1 MNRAWRGVIA
11 RGIILGACIVGSWAV
26 VLAPMRAQLAR
37 AEARLERARTE
48 STRAQHLAER
58 TQAVTAAMER
68 SRAELSRLAA
78 QGEAARDPARLFEV
92 VSAIGAREGVLIHHM
107 QPARSGSAG
116 KDGAEGDSEVA
127 YEIEAT
133 GAYGSIAKFL
143 GAVEREAGLTTV
155 EGLSLR
161 PVSGQPGVVRA
172 GVRTRHFCFSTPTP
186 EQLLA
191 QVEARRER
199 VEP

>member
-1 MNRAWRGVIA
+1 VNSAWRGVIA
-11 RGIILGACIVGSWAV
+11 RAIILGACVVGAWAV
-26 VLAPMRAQLAR
+26 VLAPMRAELAR
-37 AEARLERARTE
+37 AESRLERARKE

-68 SRAELSRLAA
+68 SRAELARIDA
-78 QGEAARDPARLFEV
+78 QGEAARDPARLFEL
-92 VSAIGAREGVLIHHM
+92 VSAIGAREGVVIHHM
-107 QPARSGSAG
+107 QPARSASAG
-116 KDGAEGDSEVA
+116 KDGAEGDSEVS

-133 GAYGSIAKFL
+133 GAYEAIAGFL
-143 GAVEREAGLTTV
+143 GAVESEAGLTTI

-172 GVRTRHFCFSTPTP
+172 GVRTRHFCFATPTP

-191 QVEARRER
+191 EVEARREG
-199 VEP
+199 VER